1 MLVLRSNL
9 FSSDLFD
16 DFELDEDAFELEED
30 ESSSSSFVDFTL
42 ARVVLEI
49 FVFDTPDVF
58 DEVEIGLEVAGLA
71 DFSGGSFLM
80 IFSKQLSRLSGCC

>member
-16 DFELDEDAFELEED
+16 DFELDEDAFELDED

-49 FVFDTPDVF
+49 FEFDTLDVF
-58 DEVEIGLEVAGLA
+58 DEVEIDLEVDGLE
-71 DFSGGSFLM
+71 DFSGGSFLI
-80 IFSKQLSRLSGCC
+80 IFSKQFSRLSGGC